1 MSSEKPSG
9 NKLSG
14 NKLSGSFL
22 CPSDSKQFRKTY
34 HICLSSKKEVM
45 FRSHEDYNR
54 AFNYYA
60 LALHKTDSIGLA
72 DSFMSN
78 HLHLIV
84 QTSCPEILMYAF
96 RNSYA
101 KYFNRK
107 YQRHGRLGDIK
118 HFCIE
123 LKGLYHILAAISYT
137 LRNALHHGIAATPFG
152 YKHSSINSV
161 FKDAL
166 GKTHTLK
173 ILPKKSY
180 YKHLGQHTKFP
191 EHFIMSEE
199 GLFLRECVYDIQL
212 VENLFATPRAF
223 NYYMTRKTNEEWLK
237 EQEKDNNNIPP
248 ITLQDIEHW
257 AFKGE
262 HDISNTLTGDTLRTF
277 LQHEHGRNDYNRITD
292 IELCSIIDRHIKEYS
307 KSSSSTNTTVYTIPL
322 EEKHSLAKL
331 LQQKYYIKPEQ
342 LQRCLCFNVKK

>member
-1 MSSEKPSG
+1 MSSNQKTVLNNQKTG
-9 NKLSG
+9 LSP
-14 NKLSGSFL
+14 NPKT
-22 CPSDSKQFRKTY
+22 RKTY
-34 HICLSSKKEVM
+34 HLCLSSKEEVM
-45 FRSHEDYNR
+45 FRSHEDFNR

-78 HLHLIV
+78 HLHVVV
-84 QTSCPEILMYAF
+84 QTSDPDKLMYAF

-101 KYFNRK
+101 KYFNKK
-107 YQRHGRLGDIK
+107 YQRHGRLGNIK

-123 LKGLYHILAAISYT
+123 LNGLYHILAAISYT

-152 YKHSSINSV
+152 YKHSSINSI
-161 FKDAL
+161 FKNEL
-166 GKTHTLK
+166 GKTHPLK
-173 ILPKKSY
+173 ILPKRSY

-191 EHFIMSEE
+191 EHFMMSED
-199 GLFLRECVYDIQL
+199 GIFLRECVYDIQL

-223 NYYMTRKTNEEWLK
+223 NYYMTRKTSEEWIK

-248 ITLQDIEHW
+248 VTLRDIEHW

-262 HDISNTLTGDTLRTF
+262 HDISNPLTGDTLRTF

-292 IELCSIIDRHIKEYS
+292 IELCSKIDSYIREYS
-307 KSSSSTNTTVYTIPL
+307 KSSSSTSPTVYIISL

-331 LQQKYYIKPEQ
+331 LQQENYIKPEQ
-342 LQRCLCFNVKK
+342 LRRCLILTGKK